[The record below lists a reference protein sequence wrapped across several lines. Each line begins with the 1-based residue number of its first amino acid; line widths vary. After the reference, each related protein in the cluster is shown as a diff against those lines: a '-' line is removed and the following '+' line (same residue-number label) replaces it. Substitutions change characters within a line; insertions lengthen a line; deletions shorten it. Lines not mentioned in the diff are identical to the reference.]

1 LEGHFQID
9 IPRSGLDN
17 MSIDQAMLEQTAVD
31 LIPRMRIYQWIE
43 PTVSLGYFQR
53 YADFKNFG
61 STKGLPVVRR
71 ATGGGAIVHHFD
83 WTYSIAMPSAEAGAV
98 AHGASAR
105 LYDCIHRAV
114 LTWLEQCGIRA
125 QLWSAELQ
133 SAASCITS
141 GCSFLCFERRH
152 AGDVVCGEPKV
163 MGSAQRRLGGAILQ
177 HGSMLLKTSPFAPSL
192 IGLAELPEI
201 KEASLDAELSR
212 FSEHLRDA
220 VSVGFSFQFL
230 CCEWVTKLL
239 PIPYTIQ
246 HKFDSSN
253 WTARM

>member
-1 LEGHFQID
+1 LEGLFQID

-43 PTVSLGYFQR
+43 PTISLGYFQK
-53 YADFKNFG
+53 YADFENFE

-105 LYDCIHRAV
+105 LYDCVHRAV
-114 LTWLEQCGIRA
+114 VAWLEQCGIWA
-125 QLWSAELQ
+125 QLWSAEL
-133 SAASCITS
+133 SSSASCITS

-152 AGDVVCGEPKV
+152 AGDVVCEGPKI
-163 MGSAQRRLGGAILQ
+163 MGSAQRRFGGAILQ
-177 HGSMLLKTSPFAPSL
+177 HGSLLLRTSPFAPTL
-192 IGLAELPEI
+192 IGLAELPASR
-201 KEASLDAELSR
+201 EASLAAELTR
-212 FSEHLRDA
+212 FSEQLRDA
-220 VSVGFSFQFL
+220 VAFEFSFEFL
-230 CCEWVTKLL
+230 GCEWVKKLL
-239 PIPYTIQ
+239 PIPYTIRD
-246 HKFDSSN
+246 KFASSH
-253 WTARM
+253 WIARI